1 MNQAR
6 NTEDREVALVTGAA
20 RGIGLATTRRLLED
34 GFHVVMVDQNEETLA
49 ASAAALRETSNA
61 VEHQALS
68 ITDRAAV
75 AAIVARLPRI
85 DVLVNNA
92 AIFWDGKFDAATEAD
107 YQKMYEVNV
116 VGTFVMSQE
125 AAKVMQRGAR
135 IVNVASR
142 AYLAGYAHSAY
153 ITSKAG
159 VIGLTRSMAI
169 DLAERGI
176 LVNAI
181 APGLIE
187 TDMFRS
193 LTPERQQ
200 ELIAKQ
206 PTRTVGQPEDIA
218 NGIAFFASPRTRNVT
233 GQILTLD
240 GGRSMGIAIY

>member
-1 MNQAR
+1 MT
-6 NTEDREVALVTGAA
+6 TEKEIAIVTGAGQ
-20 RGIGLATTRRLLED
+20 GIGLATVKRLLED
-34 GFHVVMVDQNEETLA
+34 GFHVVMVDRNAEPLGA
-49 ASAAALRETSNA
+49 NAAALKAENHS
-61 VEHQALS
+61 VEHHALS
-68 ITDRAAV
+68 ITDRVAV
-75 AAIVARLPRI
+75 SALIGSLPRI

-92 AIFWDGKFDAATEAD
+92 AVFWDGKFDTVTED
-107 YQKMYEVNV
+107 DFTKMYEVNV
-116 VGTFVMSQE
+116 IGSFIMAQE

-135 IVNVASR
+135 IINVASR
-142 AYLAGYAHSAY
+142 AYLAGYAHAPY

-159 VIGLTRSMAI
+159 VVGLTRGMAF

-176 LVNAI
+176 FVNAI

-206 PTRTVGQPEDIA
+206 PTREVGQPEDIA
-218 NGIAFFASPRTRNVT
+218 NGIAFFADPRTRNVT

-240 GGRSMGIAIY
+240 GGRSMGISIY

>member
-1 MNQAR
+1 MNLTKEIA
-6 NTEDREVALVTGAA
+6 VVTGAGQ
-20 RGIGLATTRRLLED
+20 GIGLATVKRLLED
-34 GFHVVMVDQNEETLA
+34 GFHVVMVDRNAEPLGAE
-49 ASAAALRETSNA
+49 AAALKAASNS
-61 VEHQALS
+61 VEHHALS

-75 AAIVARLPRI
+75 AAMIGSLPRI

-92 AIFWDGKFDAATEAD
+92 AVFWDGKFDAVTEED
-107 YQKMYEVNV
+107 FTKMYEVNV
-116 VGTFVMSQE
+116 IGSFIMAQE
-125 AAKVMQRGAR
+125 AAKVMKRGGR

-142 AYLAGYAHSAY
+142 AYLAGYAHAPY

-159 VIGLTRSMAI
+159 VVGLTRGMAF

-176 LVNAI
+176 FVNAI

-206 PTRTVGQPEDIA
+206 PTREVGQPEDIA
-218 NGIAFFASPRTRNVT
+218 NGIAFFADPRTRNVT
-233 GQILTLD
+233 GQLLTLD
-240 GGRSMGIAIY
+240 GGRSMGISIY

>member
-1 MNQAR
+1 MQ
-6 NTEDREVALVTGAA
+6 DREIAVVTGAA

-34 GFHVVMVDQNEETLA
+34 GFHVVMVDRNAETLA
-49 ASAAALRETSNA
+49 ASAGELARDSNA
-61 VEHQALS
+61 VEHHALS
-68 ITDRAAV
+68 ITDRPSV
-75 AAIVARLPRI
+75 AALFAALPRL

-92 AIFWDGKFDAATEAD
+92 AVFWDGKFDAVTED
-107 YQKMYEVNV
+107 DFRRMYEVNV
-116 VGTFVMSQE
+116 VGSFVMAQE
-125 AAKVMQRGAR
+125 AIKVMGRGGR
-135 IVNVASR
+135 IVNIASR
-142 AYLAGYAHSAY
+142 AYLAGYAHAPY

-159 VIGLTRSMAI
+159 VIGLTRAMAI

-176 LVNAI
+176 LVNAV

-187 TDMFRS
+187 TEMFRS

-206 PTRTVGQPEDIA
+206 PTKAVGQPEDIA

-240 GGRSMGIAIY
+240 GGRSMGITVY

>member
-1 MNQAR
+1 MAVQNQI
-6 NTEDREVALVTGAA
+6 ALVTGAGQ
-20 RGIGLATTRRLLED
+20 GIGLATAKRLLED
-34 GFHVVMVDQNEETLA
+34 GFHVVMVDRNPEPLGTVTAMLQADGA
-49 ASAAALRETSNA
+49 A
-61 VEHQALS
+61 VQCHALS

-75 AAIVARLPRI
+75 SALIASLPRL

-92 AIFWDGKFDAATEAD
+92 AVFWDGKFDDATD
-107 YQKMYEVNV
+107 DDFRKMYEVNV
-116 VGTFVMSQE
+116 IGTFVMAQE
-125 AAKVMQRGAR
+125 AAKVMRRDGR
-135 IVNVASR
+135 IINIASR

-153 ITSKAG
+153 GTSKAG

-187 TDMFRS
+187 TEMFRS

-200 ELIAKQ
+200 DLIAKQ
-206 PTRTVGQPEDIA
+206 PTKAVGQPEDIA
-218 NGIAFFASPRTRNVT
+218 NGIAFFANPRTRNVT

-240 GGRSMGIAIY
+240 GGRSMGISVY